1 MVIQNP
7 LVRLTAN
14 PISKTGET
22 NRVANLY
29 SRMFDQDWAVIEEY
43 LYELYF
49 DTTGNDLSDEPL
61 TEVTIDPVS
70 GLKSVESRS
79 LLIDFDDWASFQIG
93 VLEEATDVA
102 THSFFEIFIQ
112 NAKKIAGGGK
122 KEEFVIL
129 LNWHILHDGV
139 TLDPRDF
146 N

>member
-14 PISKTGET
+14 LISKTGET
-22 NRVANLY
+22 SRVANLY
-29 SRMFDQDWAVIEEY
+29 SRMFDHDWAVIEEY

-61 TEVTIDPVS
+61 TDIAIDPVS

-79 LLIDFDDWASFQIG
+79 LLIDFSDWASFQIG

-129 LNWHILHDGV
+129 LNWHVLHDGV
-139 TLDPRDF
+139 TLDPRDLS
-146 N
+146 